1 METVSFIINAFMTL
15 LLARYSLD
23 FNPEL
28 SAKIE
33 KLDTAFL
40 TIITKIKNGEA
51 RSALDVAGSF
61 FGVIGLVHFVLFIFS
76 TLASIEN
83 SSWLLYVS
91 TTCIYS
97 VFVWLSIKWFT
108 SYKKFSLKFIKDNAQ
123 LALYSVFIPVMDY
136 LTPGSNLTGL
146 MLNQILI
153 PVNLLGFDISP
164 TGILWKDGLLI
175 AAIFECIIFAYWFMT
190 SLMFIPVAA
199 SGLIIVFIT
208 INFANFLSKLSPKR
222 PLSPLCFVVWLVT
235 APYGWF

>member
-1 METVSFIINAFMTL
+1 METVSFIINAFMAL
-15 LLARYSLD
+15 LLVRYSLD

-33 KLDTAFL
+33 KIDTAFL
-40 TIITKIKNGEA
+40 GIITKIKNGEA
-51 RSALDVAGSF
+51 RSALDVTGSF
-61 FGVIGLVHFVLFIFS
+61 FGVIGVIHFVLFFVS

-83 SSWLLYVS
+83 KFWLLYFS

-108 SYKKFSLKFIKDNAQ
+108 SYEKFSLKFIKDNAK
-123 LALYSVFIPVMDY
+123 LALYSAFIPVMDY
-136 LTPGSNLTGL
+136 LAPGSNLTGL

-153 PVNLLGFDISP
+153 PVNLLGFDISA
-164 TGILWKDGLLI
+164 TGVLWKDGLLI
-175 AAIFECIIFAYWFMT
+175 AAIFECIIFAYWIMT

-199 SGLIIVFIT
+199 SGLIIVLIT
-208 INFANFLSKLSPKR
+208 IKSANLLAKLSPTR
-222 PLSPLCFVVWLVT
+222 PLSPLCFVIWLVT